1 MLGMRRR
8 AAHASL
14 VLRRSLDSMLQTGG
28 TRDAAQVAFF
38 LVLSFPALLLL
49 VVWAFSTLL
58 GDDSVRASIVDA
70 IVSILPLEEGAARSD
85 VEQLLDEV
93 AAGAGALG
101 WIGVLTLIYSSSGAI
116 GGLRHAVNEAWGEHE
131 TRPFVPAKALDVG
144 LTLVVAPLSIVAL
157 GLTLSGSLAD
167 TIGDHPWIVGAGQFA
182 VTRVLPLAI
191 FFGLL
196 VLLFRILPE
205 EPGGLRAAWPGALVA
220 LGGLAVRFGLTLW
233 FSVFGD
239 ASAVYGTI
247 GALLAAVL
255 SAYLVAIAIVF
266 GAHVSS
272 QVARLP
278 DAAAMDRAVEQ
289 ASGGRTLG
297 ELVRGLFVREPR

>member
-1 MLGMRRR
+1 
-8 AAHASL
+8 
-14 VLRRSLDSMLQTGG
+14 MLQTGG

-58 GDDSVRASIVDA
+58 GDDSVRESIVDG
-70 IVSILPLEEGAARSD
+70 IVSVLPLEEGAARSD

-101 WIGVLTLIYSSSGAI
+101 WISVLTLLYSSSGAI
-116 GGLRHAVNEAWGEHE
+116 GGLRHVVNEAWGERE

-144 LTLVVAPLSIVAL
+144 LTLVVAPLGIVAL
-157 GLTLSGSLAD
+157 GLTLSGSLAN
-167 TIGDHPWIVGAGQFA
+167 TIGDNPWIVAAAQFA
-182 VTRVLPLAI
+182 VTRVLPFAI
-191 FFGLL
+191 LFGLL
-196 VLLFRILPE
+196 VLLLRVLPE
-205 EPGGLRAAWPGALVA
+205 APAGLRAAWPGALVGLVGA
-220 LGGLAVRFGLTLW
+220 LAVRFGLGLW

-247 GALLAAVL
+247 GALLAVVL
-255 SAYLVAIAIVF
+255 SVYFVAIAIVF
-266 GAHVSS
+266 GAHVSA

-278 DAAAMDRAVEQ
+278 DAAAMDRALEQ
-289 ASGGRTLG
+289 ENGGTSLG
-297 ELVRGLFVREPR
+297 ALVRGLFVRKPG

>member
-1 MLGMRRR
+1 MFE
-8 AAHASL
+8 
-14 VLRRSLDSMLQTGG
+14 TGG

-49 VVWAFSTLL
+49 VVWAFSALL

-70 IVSILPLEEGAARSD
+70 IVSVLPLEEGAARSD

-101 WIGVLTLIYSSSGAI
+101 WIGVLTLVYSSSGAI

-144 LTLVVAPLSIVAL
+144 LTLVVAPLAIVAL
-157 GLTLSGSLAD
+157 GFTLSGSLAD
-167 TIGDHPWIVGAGQFA
+167 TIGDDPWIVGAAQFA
-182 VTRVLPLAI
+182 VTRLLPLTI

-196 VLLFRILPE
+196 VLLFRVLPE
-205 EPGGLRAAWPGALVA
+205 VSGGLRAAWPGALVA
-220 LGGLAVRFGLTLW
+220 LVGALAVQFGLTLW

-247 GALLAAVL
+247 GALLAVVL
-255 SAYLVAIAIVF
+255 SAYFVAIAIVF
-266 GAHVSS
+266 GAHVSA

-278 DAAAMDRAVEQ
+278 DAAAIGSALEQ
-289 ASGGRTLG
+289 EHGGRSLG
-297 ELVRGLFVREPR
+297 EMLRGLFVRKAR

>member
-1 MLGMRRR
+1 MRRR
-8 AAHASL
+8 AAYAWL
-14 VLRRSLDSMLQTGG
+14 VQRHSLDSMVETGG

-49 VVWAFSTLL
+49 VVWTFSALL
-58 GDDSVRASIVDA
+58 GDDSVRETIVDA
-70 IVSILPLEEGAARSD
+70 IVSVLPLEEGAARSD

-116 GGLRHAVNEAWGEHE
+116 GGLRHAVNEAWGVSE

-144 LTLVVAPLSIVAL
+144 LTLLVAPLAIVAL

-167 TIGDHPWIVGAGQFA
+167 TIGDHPWIVGAAQFA
-182 VTRVLPLAI
+182 VTRLLPLAI
-191 FFGLL
+191 LFGLL
-196 VLLFRILPE
+196 VLLFRVLPE
-205 EPGGLRAAWPGALVA
+205 VPGGLRAAWPGALVA
-220 LGGLAVRFGLTLW
+220 LVGALAVQFGLKLW

-255 SAYLVAIAIVF
+255 SAYFVAIAIVF
-266 GAHVSS
+266 GAHVSA

-278 DAAAMDRAVEQ
+278 DTAAIDSALEQ
-289 ASGGRTLG
+289 GSGGRSLG
-297 ELVRGLFVREPR
+297 ELVRGLFVRRAR

>member
-1 MLGMRRR
+1 MRRR
-8 AAHASL
+8 AAYAWL
-14 VLRRSLDSMLQTGG
+14 VQRHSLDSMVETGG

-49 VVWAFSTLL
+49 VVWTFSALL
-58 GDDSVRASIVDA
+58 GDDSVRETIVDA
-70 IVSILPLEEGAARSD
+70 IVSVLPLEEGAARSD

-116 GGLRHAVNEAWGEHE
+116 GGLRHAVNEAWGVSE

-144 LTLVVAPLSIVAL
+144 LTLLVAPLAIVAL

-167 TIGDHPWIVGAGQFA
+167 TIGDHPWIVGAAQFA
-182 VTRVLPLAI
+182 VTRLLPLAI
-191 FFGLL
+191 LFGLL
-196 VLLFRILPE
+196 VLLFRVLPE
-205 EPGGLRAAWPGALVA
+205 VPGGLRAAWPGALVA
-220 LGGLAVRFGLTLW
+220 LVGALAVQFGLKVW

-255 SAYLVAIAIVF
+255 SAYFVAIAIVF
-266 GAHVSS
+266 GAHVSA

-278 DAAAMDRAVEQ
+278 DTAAIDSALEQ
-289 ASGGRTLG
+289 ASGGRSLG
-297 ELVRGLFVREPR
+297 ELVRGLFVRRAR

>member
-1 MLGMRRR
+1 MRRR
-8 AAHASL
+8 AAHASF
-14 VLRRSLDSMLQTGG
+14 VLRGSLDSMFETGG

-49 VVWAFSTLL
+49 VVWAFSALL

-70 IVSILPLEEGAARSD
+70 IVSVLPLEEGAARSD
-85 VEQLLDEV
+85 VERLLDEV

-101 WIGVLTLIYSSSGAI
+101 WIGVLTLVYSSSGAI
-116 GGLRHAVNEAWGEHE
+116 GGLRHAVNEAWGESE

-144 LTLVVAPLSIVAL
+144 LTLVIAPLAIVAM

-167 TIGDHPWIVGAGQFA
+167 TIGDHPWIVGAAQFA
-182 VTRVLPLAI
+182 VTRLLPLAI

-196 VLLFRILPE
+196 VLLFRVLPE
-205 EPGGLRAAWPGALVA
+205 VPGGLRAAWPGALVA
-220 LGGLAVRFGLTLW
+220 LVGALAVQLGLTLW

-255 SAYLVAIAIVF
+255 SAYFVAIAIVF
-266 GAHVSS
+266 GAHVSA
-272 QVARLP
+272 QVTRLP
-278 DAAAMDRAVEQ
+278 DAAAIDSALEQ
-289 ASGGRTLG
+289 DEGGRSLG
-297 ELVRGLFVREPR
+297 ELLRGLFVRRAR

>member
-1 MLGMRRR
+1 MRRR
-8 AAHASL
+8 AAYAWL
-14 VLRRSLDSMLQTGG
+14 VQRHSLDSMVETGG

-49 VVWAFSTLL
+49 VVWTFSALL
-58 GDDSVRASIVDA
+58 GDDSVRETIVDA
-70 IVSILPLEEGAARSD
+70 IVSVLPLEEGAARSD

-116 GGLRHAVNEAWGEHE
+116 GGLRHAVNEAWGVSE

-144 LTLVVAPLSIVAL
+144 LTLLVAPLAIVAL

-167 TIGDHPWIVGAGQFA
+167 TIGDHPWIVGAAQFA
-182 VTRVLPLAI
+182 VTRLLPLAI
-191 FFGLL
+191 LFGLL
-196 VLLFRILPE
+196 VLLFRVLPE
-205 EPGGLRAAWPGALVA
+205 VPGGLRAAWPGALVA
-220 LGGLAVRFGLTLW
+220 LVGALAVQFGLKLW

-255 SAYLVAIAIVF
+255 SAYFVAIAIVF
-266 GAHVSS
+266 GAHVSA

-278 DAAAMDRAVEQ
+278 DTAAIDSALEQ
-289 ASGGRTLG
+289 ASGGRSLG
-297 ELVRGLFVREPR
+297 ELVRGLFVRRAR

>member
-1 MLGMRRR
+1 MRRR

-14 VLRRSLDSMLQTGG
+14 VLRRSLDSMVETGG

-49 VVWAFSTLL
+49 VVWAFSALL
-58 GDDSVRASIVDA
+58 GDESVRASIVDA
-70 IVSILPLEEGAARSD
+70 IVSVLPLEEGAARSD

-116 GGLRHAVNEAWGEHE
+116 GGLRHVVNEAWGESE
-131 TRPFVPAKALDVG
+131 TRPFVPGKALDVG
-144 LTLVVAPLSIVAL
+144 LTLVVAPLVIVAL

-167 TIGDHPWIVGAGQFA
+167 TIGDHPWIVGAAKFA
-182 VTRVLPLAI
+182 VTRLLPLAI
-191 FFGLL
+191 SFGLL
-196 VLLFRILPE
+196 VLLFRVLPE
-205 EPGGLRAAWPGALVA
+205 VPGGLRAAWPGALVA
-220 LGGLAVRFGLTLW
+220 LVGALAVQFALTLW

-247 GALLAAVL
+247 GALLAVVL
-255 SAYLVAIAIVF
+255 SAYFVAIAIVF
-266 GAHVSS
+266 GAHVSA

-278 DAAAMDRAVEQ
+278 DAAAIDSALEQ
-289 ASGGRTLG
+289 ENGGRSLG
-297 ELVRGLFVREPR
+297 ELLRGLFVRRAR

>member
-1 MLGMRRR
+1 MLE
-8 AAHASL
+8 
-14 VLRRSLDSMLQTGG
+14 TGG

-49 VVWAFSTLL
+49 VVWAFSALL
-58 GDDSVRASIVDA
+58 GDESVRESIVDA
-70 IVSILPLEEGAARSD
+70 IVSVLPLEEGAGRSD

-101 WIGVLTLIYSSSGAI
+101 WIGVLTLLYSSSGAI
-116 GGLRHAVNEAWGEHE
+116 GGLRHAVNEAWAVSER
-131 TRPFVPAKALDVG
+131 RPFVPGKTLDVG
-144 LTLVVAPLSIVAL
+144 LTLVVAPLVIVAL

-167 TIGDHPWIVGAGQFA
+167 AIGDHPWIVGAAQFA
-182 VTRVLPLAI
+182 VTRLLPLAI

-196 VLLFRILPE
+196 VLLFRVLPE
-205 EPGGLRAAWPGALVA
+205 APGGLRAAWPGALVA
-220 LGGLAVRFGLTLW
+220 LVGALVVQSGLTLW

-247 GALLAAVL
+247 GALLAVVL
-255 SAYLVAIAIVF
+255 SAYFVAIAIVF
-266 GAHVSS
+266 GAHVSA

-278 DAAAMDRAVEQ
+278 DATAIDSALEQ
-289 ASGGRTLG
+289 EHGGRSLG
-297 ELVRGLFVREPR
+297 ELLRGLFVRRAP

>member
-1 MLGMRRR
+1 MRRR
-8 AAHASL
+8 AAHGSL
-14 VLRRSLDSMLQTGG
+14 VLRRSLDSMFETGG

-49 VVWAFSTLL
+49 VVWAFSALL

-70 IVSILPLEEGAARSD
+70 IVSVLPLEEGAARSD

-101 WIGVLTLIYSSSGAI
+101 WIGVLTLVYSSSGAI

-144 LTLVVAPLSIVAL
+144 LTLVVAPLAIVAL
-157 GLTLSGSLAD
+157 GFTLSGSLAD
-167 TIGDHPWIVGAGQFA
+167 TIGDDPWIVGAAQFA
-182 VTRVLPLAI
+182 VTRLLPLTI

-196 VLLFRILPE
+196 VLLFRVLPE
-205 EPGGLRAAWPGALVA
+205 VSGGLRAAWPGALVA
-220 LGGLAVRFGLTLW
+220 LVGALAVQFGLTLW

-247 GALLAAVL
+247 GALLAVVL
-255 SAYLVAIAIVF
+255 SAYFVAIAIVF
-266 GAHVSS
+266 GAHVSA

-278 DAAAMDRAVEQ
+278 DAAAIDSALEQ
-289 ASGGRTLG
+289 EHGGRSLG
-297 ELVRGLFVREPR
+297 EMLRGLFVRKAR

>member
-1 MLGMRRR
+1 MRRR

-14 VLRRSLDSMLQTGG
+14 VLRRSLDSMVETGG

-49 VVWAFSTLL
+49 VVWAFSALL
-58 GDDSVRASIVDA
+58 GDESVRASIVDA
-70 IVSILPLEEGAARSD
+70 IVSVLPLEEGAARSD

-116 GGLRHAVNEAWGEHE
+116 GGLRHVVNEAWGESE
-131 TRPFVPAKALDVG
+131 TRPFVPGKALDVG
-144 LTLVVAPLSIVAL
+144 LTLVVAPLVIVAL

-167 TIGDHPWIVGAGQFA
+167 TIGDHPWIVGAAQFA
-182 VTRVLPLAI
+182 VTRLLPLAI
-191 FFGLL
+191 SFGLL
-196 VLLFRILPE
+196 VLLFRVLPE
-205 EPGGLRAAWPGALVA
+205 VPGGLRAAWPGALVA
-220 LGGLAVRFGLTLW
+220 LVGALAVQFALTLW

-247 GALLAAVL
+247 GALLAVVL
-255 SAYLVAIAIVF
+255 SAYFVAIAIVF
-266 GAHVSS
+266 GAHVSA

-278 DAAAMDRAVEQ
+278 DAAAIDSALEQ
-289 ASGGRTLG
+289 ENGGRSLG
-297 ELVRGLFVREPR
+297 ELLRGLFVRRAR

>member
-1 MLGMRRR
+1 MRRR

-14 VLRRSLDSMLQTGG
+14 VLRRSLDSMFETGG

-49 VVWAFSTLL
+49 VVWAFSALL

-70 IVSILPLEEGAARSD
+70 IVSVLPLEEGAARSD
-85 VEQLLDEV
+85 VERLLDEV

-101 WIGVLTLIYSSSGAI
+101 WIGVLTLVYSSSGAI
-116 GGLRHAVNEAWGEHE
+116 GGLRHAVNEAWGESE

-144 LTLVVAPLSIVAL
+144 LTLVVAPLAIVAL

-167 TIGDHPWIVGAGQFA
+167 TIGDHPWIVGAAQFA
-182 VTRVLPLAI
+182 VTRLLPLAI

-196 VLLFRILPE
+196 VLLFRVLPE
-205 EPGGLRAAWPGALVA
+205 VPGGLRAAWPGALVA
-220 LGGLAVRFGLTLW
+220 LVGALAVQLGLTLW

-255 SAYLVAIAIVF
+255 SAYFVAIAIVF
-266 GAHVSS
+266 GAHVSA

-278 DAAAMDRAVEQ
+278 DAAAIDSALEQ
-289 ASGGRTLG
+289 DEGGRSLG
-297 ELVRGLFVREPR
+297 ELLRGLFVRRAR

>member
-1 MLGMRRR
+1 MRRR
-8 AAHASL
+8 AAHVWL
-14 VLRRSLDSMLQTGG
+14 VQRRSLDSMLQTGG

-58 GDDSVRASIVDA
+58 GDDSVRESIVDG
-70 IVSILPLEEGAARSD
+70 IVSVLPLEEGAARSD

-101 WIGVLTLIYSSSGAI
+101 WISVLTLLYSSSGAI
-116 GGLRHAVNEAWGEHE
+116 GGLRHAINEAWGERE

-144 LTLVVAPLSIVAL
+144 LTLVVAPLGIVAL
-157 GLTLSGSLAD
+157 GLTLSGSLAN
-167 TIGDHPWIVGAGQFA
+167 TIGDNPWIVAAAQFA
-182 VTRVLPLAI
+182 VTRVLPFAI
-191 FFGLL
+191 LFGLL
-196 VLLFRILPE
+196 VLLLRVLPE
-205 EPGGLRAAWPGALVA
+205 APAGLRAAWPGALVA
-220 LGGLAVRFGLTLW
+220 LVGALAVRFGLSLW

-247 GALLAAVL
+247 GALLAVVL
-255 SAYLVAIAIVF
+255 SVYFVAIAIVF
-266 GAHVSS
+266 GAHVSA

-278 DAAAMDRAVEQ
+278 DTAAMDRALEQ
-289 ASGGRTLG
+289 ENGGSSLG
-297 ELVRGLFVREPR
+297 ALVRGLFVRKPG

>member
-1 MLGMRRR
+1 MLR
-8 AAHASL
+8 
-14 VLRRSLDSMLQTGG
+14 TGG
-28 TRDAAQVAFF
+28 TRDGAQVAFF

-49 VVWAFSTLL
+49 VVWGFSTLL
-58 GDDSVRASIVDA
+58 GDDSVRAAIVDA

-85 VEQLLDEV
+85 VERLLDEV

-101 WIGVLTLIYSSSGAI
+101 WIGVLTLLYSSSGAI
-116 GGLRHAVNEAWGEHE
+116 GGLRHAVNEAWGVSE
-131 TRPFVPAKALDVG
+131 TRPFAQGKGLDVG

-191 FFGLL
+191 LFGLL
-196 VLLFRILPE
+196 VLLFRVLPE
-205 EPGGLRAAWPGALVA
+205 VSGGLRAAWPGALVA
-220 LGGLAVRFGLTLW
+220 LVGGLAVRFGLTLW

-255 SAYLVAIAIVF
+255 SAYFVAIAIVF
-266 GAHVSS
+266 GAHVSA

-289 ASGGRTLG
+289 QDGGRSLG
-297 ELVRGLFVREPR
+297 EVVRGLFVRQPR